1 MAKSTAD
8 VKPPGKGGPPKPAPT
23 PAAPGPTTASP
34 PGRAV
39 TVPSPEDF
47 EHAKD
52 DALLQLR
59 IGRSAHLFAVG
70 ISAALALAGVLVL
83 AFEPSGPSASNSA
96 TGFSEFSNTFY
107 LFVVVAAGVAIA
119 GVALYS
125 KWEAYQLWP
134 WELHFSITVGA
145 GAANVLLAAVYV
157 LRVAGVGP
165 FATFALVPW
174 FYPLALA
181 GISVALLGL
190 VLTWSGWG
198 LRQYGAAISACLPVA
213 TAAVLLVQPPGGTQG
228 SDALAISLF
237 LSAILYQTAG
247 SFLHLISSGTRVH
260 ERELITSG
268 QSRMFRYADEIR
280 VKGEAMQY
288 REAALVKR
296 EAAVDTAELSVR
308 RQSDSLKEARAQ
320 LDDLEEDYRK
330 RSDAVVEK
338 ERTWAGRI
346 AEMDART
353 SQIDD
358 KLKELELREHEI
370 ARLLPQISTR
380 EQRLVEREGEQT
392 KRDVELTQRSQELE
406 QRAAAMPEAE
416 ARLESRRKE
425 LDQKTAEL
433 LRREGD
439 VAAREGGAKA
449 PSGAA
454 ATISASLAAREL
466 QLQQL
471 KVALD
476 EQNVNLGRKNR
487 ELAEV
492 LRSAKTAQQQ
502 SAAKEAALAQREAA
516 LSQREADLQDRLK
529 TADDRRLQYESAAQ
543 DYKTRLGD
551 VGRQQVESAQ
561 KGADLDRSMKA
572 NSDREAAISAREDRI
587 RAQLDELDRR
597 EADLRARERSVE
609 VSEAEAQMRV
619 REGLAGSN
627 ALTVGLSGALASV
640 AYDRPPGGSDGIRDV
655 TGTETLRAPVGRRV
669 ANRLPTGTPR
679 LDDLLLGGIPPR
691 GHIVVLGDAFVGKEI
706 VLYSFLAEGLKRG
719 EPAILIT
726 AARPPDEVSQQLA
739 LVLPEFAEYEKMG
752 MVTWIDAAGGA
763 GTTSG
768 NRIVTKG
775 SDDRAGILSNL
786 VRASKNAEESGK
798 PAFRVGFLGLSAVLA
813 HADERSSFS
822 FLQNVVGIL
831 KPRNALAMYSLEGGA
846 LSEPQVETLLS
857 RMDGAIVFRQ
867 DRDKTFLSVKGFG
880 EVETREW
887 IECRA
892 TNRAL
897 IVGSFAL
904 ERIR

>member
-1 MAKSTAD
+1 MAKSPAD
-8 VKPPGKGGPPKPAPT
+8 AKPPPKGAPGGPAAVAPISPA
-23 PAAPGPTTASP
+23 PAAPG
-34 PGRAV
+34 RAI
-39 TVPSPEDF
+39 TVPAPEDL

-70 ISAALALAGVLVL
+70 VSAALALAGVLVL
-83 AFEPSGPSASNSA
+83 AFQPSGASASNSA
-96 TGFSEFSNTFY
+96 TGWAEFSNTFY
-107 LFVVVAAGVAIA
+107 LLVVIAAGLAIA

-134 WELHFSITVGA
+134 WELHFSVTVGA
-145 GAANVLLAAVYV
+145 VGVNALLAAVYFT
-157 LRVAGVGP
+157 RVAGAGP
-165 FATFALVPW
+165 FATLALVPW

-181 GISVALLGL
+181 GVSVALVGL

-198 LRQYGAAISACLPVA
+198 LRQYGAAISAVLPIG
-213 TAAVLLVQPPGGTQG
+213 TAAILLVRPPGGTEG

-237 LSAILYQTAG
+237 LSAILYQTSG

-280 VKGEAMQY
+280 EKGDAIRY

-308 RQSDSLKEARAQ
+308 RQNDSLKEARAQ

-330 RSDAVVEK
+330 RSDSVLDK

-353 SQIDD
+353 RQIDD

-370 ARLLPQISTR
+370 ARLLPQVSTR
-380 EQRLVEREGEQT
+380 EQRLVDREGEQT
-392 KRDVELTQRSQELE
+392 RRDVELTQRSQDLE
-406 QRAAAMPEAE
+406 QRLAAIPEAE

-425 LDQKTAEL
+425 IDQKTAEL

-439 VAAREGGAKA
+439 LSAREGGAKP
-449 PSGAA
+449 PSSGPA
-454 ATISASLAAREL
+454 ATVSASLAAREL
-466 QLQQL
+466 QLHQL

-476 EQNVNLGRKNR
+476 EQNINLGRKNR

-492 LRSAKTAQQQ
+492 LKAAKTAQTR
-502 SAAKEAALAQREAA
+502 SAEKEASLAQREAA

-529 TADDRRLQYESAAQ
+529 TADDRRLQYETAAL
-543 DYKTRLGD
+543 DYKTRLGE

-561 KGADLDRSMKA
+561 KGADIDRSAKA
-572 NSDREAAISAREDRI
+572 LADRETAVGARETRI

-597 EADLRARERSVE
+597 EADVRARERSVE
-609 VSEAEAQMRV
+609 ASEAEIQGWRS
-619 REGLAGSN
+619 EGTATAPSAGLLERRS
-627 ALTVGLSGALASV
+627 S
-640 AYDRPPGGSDGIRDV
+640 GSDGIRDV
-655 TGTETLRAPVGRRV
+655 AGLETLHAPAGRRI
-669 ANRLPTGTPR
+669 ADRLPTGTPR
-679 LDDLLLGGIPPR
+679 LDDLLLGGLPPR
-691 GHIVVLGDAFVGKEI
+691 GHVVVLGDAFVGKE
-706 VLYSFLAEGLKRG
+706 VVVYAFLAEGLRRG
-719 EPAILIT
+719 EPVVLVT
-726 AARPPDEVSQQLA
+726 AARPPDEVSQSLGI
-739 LVLPEFAEYEKMG
+739 VLPEFAEYERMG
-752 MVTWIDAAGGA
+752 MVTWIDAAGGQGA
-763 GTTSG
+763 ASP

-786 VRASKNAEESGK
+786 VRASRNAEESGK

-813 HADERSSFS
+813 HADERASFS

-867 DRDKTFLSVKGFG
+867 DRDKTFLAVKGFG

-892 TNRAL
+892 TNRSL